1 MRGDERDL
9 PIPAPPQ
16 PPAPQ
21 ALRAKWTPDLK
32 AAVPSGHR
40 VPQPARSWESPGKW
54 GAAGLHEHSSGVW
67 GQARWR
73 RSAFPPYHLLRDT
86 GVSGACWLLRAAL
99 HTSFLLCVVWGTP
112 DPVPLSHTCPH
123 LNSGSLAFLG
133 PWTIKCWGQFLPL
146 QLLLRLTNLPG
157 GRTTGLGAG
166 CFWSLGT

>member
-16 PPAPQ
+16 PLKLLGQNGPQ
-21 ALRAKWTPDLK
+21 ISKQLCLLATGCPSLRGAG
-32 AAVPSGHR
+32 S
-40 VPQPARSWESPGKW
+40 PQGSEVQQGYN
-54 GAAGLHEHSSGVW
+54 EHSSGVC

-86 GVSGACWLLRAAL
+86 GVSGTCWLLRAAL
-99 HTSFLLCVVWGTP
+99 HTSFLFCVVWGTP
-112 DPVPLSHTCPH
+112 GPVPLSHTCPH
-123 LNSGSLAFLG
+123 LSSVSLAFLE
-133 PWTIKCWGQFLPL
+133 PWPIKCWGQFLPL
-146 QLLLRLTNLPG
+146 KLPLRLTNLPG